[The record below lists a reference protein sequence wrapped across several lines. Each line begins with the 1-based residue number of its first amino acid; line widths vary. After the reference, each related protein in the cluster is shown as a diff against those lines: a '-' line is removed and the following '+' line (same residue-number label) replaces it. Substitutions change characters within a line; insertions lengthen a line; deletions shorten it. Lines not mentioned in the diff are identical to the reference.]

1 MNLVELTEFLV
12 KSVSKNPDMVSVKQF
27 ENDGN
32 NIIQIL
38 VDKDDI
44 GSMIGK
50 NGIIISSIRNIVNLA
65 AYNKQED
72 SVKIYID
79 SF

>member
-1 MNLVELTEFLV
+1 MNLIELTEYLV

-27 ENDGN
+27 N
-32 NIIQIL
+32 NAEEKVIQIL

-44 GSMIGK
+44 SSIIGK
-50 NGIIISSIRNIVNLA
+50 NGTIIGSIRNIVNLA
-65 AYNKQED
+65 AYNKNEET
-72 SVKIYID
+72 VKICID

>member
-27 ENDGN
+27 ENDGQKV
-32 NIIQIL
+32 IQIL

-44 GSMIGK
+44 ASMIGK
-50 NGIIISSIRNIVNLA
+50 NGVIIGSIRNIINLA
-65 AYNKQED
+65 AYNKQEE

>member
-27 ENDGN
+27 ENDGEKV
-32 NIIQIL
+32 IQIL

-44 GSMIGK
+44 ASMIGK
-50 NGIIISSIRNIVNLA
+50 NGVIISSIRNIVNLS
-65 AYNKQED
+65 AYNKQEE

>member
-1 MNLVELTEFLV
+1 MELVNLTEFLV

-27 ENDGN
+27 EDDENC
-32 NIIQIL
+32 IIEVL

-44 GSMIGK
+44 SSIIGK
-50 NGIIISSIRNIVNLA
+50 DGIIINSIRNIVNLA
-65 AYNKQED
+65 AYNQNK
-72 SVKIYID
+72 SSIKINID